1 MKEREF
7 NTIVSRSFN
16 TLGGFGFKIPDSG
29 QYLNGNV
36 THTQSPYD
44 GCGYFNKHFVCWESK
59 YLNSPSA
66 FNFNNLK
73 EHQINNLISFYEN
86 IPDRCYSLFLIG
98 VNFGRG
104 DVRCFYWL
112 NDDLYK
118 IKGRKA
124 NKENILK
131 KDFLVFDNYIK
142 VKKGILDFNEILV

>member
-7 NTIVSRSFN
+7 NTIVARSFN

-36 THTQSPYD
+36 THAQSPYD
-44 GCGYFNKHFVCWESK
+44 GYGYFNKHFVCWESK

-73 EHQINNLISFYEN
+73 EHQINNLIYFYEN

-104 DVRCFYWL
+104 DIRCFYWI

-118 IKGRKA
+118 IKGRKN

-131 KDFLVFDNYIK
+131 KDFLAFDNYIK
-142 VKKGILDFNEILV
+142 VKKGVLNFSEILV

>member
-7 NTIVSRSFN
+7 NTIVSRSLN
-16 TLGGFGFKIPDSG
+16 TLGGFGFKIPDTFASG
-29 QYLNGNV
+29 SY
-36 THTQSPYD
+36 SRSEAPYD

-104 DVRCFYWL
+104 DIRCFYWI

-118 IKGRKA
+118 IKGRKD

-131 KDFLVFDNYIK
+131 KDFVVFDNYIK

>member
-7 NTIVSRSFN
+7 NTIVARSFN
-16 TLGGFGFKIPDSG
+16 TLGGFGFKIPDTFASDS
-29 QYLNGNV
+29 Y
-36 THTQSPYD
+36 SRSKAPYD
-44 GCGYFNKHFVCWESK
+44 GYGYFNKHFVCWESK

-73 EHQINNLISFYEN
+73 EHQINNLIYFYEN

-104 DVRCFYWL
+104 DIRCFYWI

-118 IKGRKA
+118 IKGRKN

-131 KDFLVFDNYIK
+131 KDFLAFDNYIK
-142 VKKGILDFNEILV
+142 VKKGVLNFSEILV